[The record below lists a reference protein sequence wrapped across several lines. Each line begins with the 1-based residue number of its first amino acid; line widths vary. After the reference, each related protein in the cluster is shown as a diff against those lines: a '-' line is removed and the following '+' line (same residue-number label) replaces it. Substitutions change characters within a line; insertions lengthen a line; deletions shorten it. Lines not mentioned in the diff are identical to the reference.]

1 MLRRAWYTLWPSITL
16 SGRAKYTYS
25 KMHAADARAGTP
37 CSAYM
42 PSRLKRTISPG
53 STSRTYCAP
62 TMSRPHV
69 SLDTA
74 QPRPSGSAPMHSGRM
89 PFGSRNAYSESGLAS
104 TMA

>member
-1 MLRRAWYTLWPSITL
+1 MTL

-25 KMHAADARAGTP
+25 NMQDARVPAGTP
-37 CSAYM
+37 CSECM

-53 STSRTYCAP
+53 STSRRYAAP
-62 TMSRPHV
+62 TMSSPHV

-74 QPRPSGSAPMHSGRM
+74 QPRPSGSWPMHKGRM